1 MADTTRLPEL
11 QRRALD
17 RLSAVPL
24 LEGFYLAGGTA
35 IAMHLG
41 HRTSLD
47 LDLFSLSPDTDLEP
61 AKAAVRGAFEKAET
75 VQQTDAAV
83 HLLCDG
89 TPIDL
94 VRYPYPLLRPPLRE
108 GSWLAIAGLLDLATM
123 KLSAIAR
130 RGLKRDFWDL
140 ETIVTRGGV
149 PLWEASQA
157 YLLRFGVA
165 EADLYHVFRALTYFE
180 EADKDPDLPAGL
192 TPRAWQDLKSF
203 FRREVPV
210 LMSRVLRGG

>member
-1 MADTTRLPEL
+1 MADTTRLSEP

-17 RLSAVPL
+17 RLSAIPVVG
-24 LEGFYLAGGTA
+24 GFYLAGGTA

-47 LDLFSLSPDTDLEP
+47 LDFFSLAPDVDLDV
-61 AKAAVRGAFEKAET
+61 AKAAFRGVFDKAET
-75 VQQTDAAV
+75 LRQTDAAV
-83 HLLCDG
+83 QLLCDG

-94 VRYPYPLLRPPLRE
+94 VRYPYPLLRLPVRE
-108 GSWLAIAGLLDLATM
+108 ERGIAVAGLLDLATM

-130 RGLKRDFWDL
+130 RGLRRDFWDL
-140 ETIVTRGGV
+140 ESIATRGEV
-149 PLWEASQA
+149 SLREASEA

-180 EADKDPDLPAGL
+180 DAERDPVFPDGL
-192 TPRAWQDLKSF
+192 TSQAWQDLKAF
-203 FRREVPV
+203 FRREVPR
-210 LMSRVLRGG
+210 LIQPDRTL